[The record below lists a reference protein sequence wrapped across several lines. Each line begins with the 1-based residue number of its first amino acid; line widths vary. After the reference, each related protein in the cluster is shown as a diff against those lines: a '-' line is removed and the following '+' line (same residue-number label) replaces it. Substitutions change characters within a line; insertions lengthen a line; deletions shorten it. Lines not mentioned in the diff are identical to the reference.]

1 MQNIP
6 LAERI
11 RPRKI
16 SEVIGQKHLIG
27 ENGTLKTAI
36 NNKLIPSMILWGPP
50 GVGKTTLSNLIAQE
64 LGRTF
69 YTLSAINS
77 GVKDCLLYTSDAA
90 DE

>member
-11 RPRKI
+11 RPKKL

-27 ENGTLKTAI
+27 TKGTLKTAI

-64 LGRTF
+64 L
-69 YTLSAINS
+69 
-77 GVKDCLLYTSDAA
+77 D
-90 DE
+90 